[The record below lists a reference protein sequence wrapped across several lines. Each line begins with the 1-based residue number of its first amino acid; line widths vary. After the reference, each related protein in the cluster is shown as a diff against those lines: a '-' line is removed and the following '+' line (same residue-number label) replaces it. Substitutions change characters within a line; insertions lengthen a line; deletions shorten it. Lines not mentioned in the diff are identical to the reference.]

1 MDFRNGEKILMHKIY
16 IYCLCLLSFNLCAQ
30 VEITEGDEEQI
41 KEMSKF
47 LVESLEASIKVIG
60 DKNTTSSVRN
70 LMKKKTIEKLFYDES
85 VYIEDDLL
93 PAREEDRN
101 VAPNVYFTNVHLFF
115 GEDGVVIDFDN
126 IQVSDIFYEDYL
138 FTIVDFDRKLE
149 GESVYLNMQLTNNY
163 ERQAEIRCEQVN
175 GEWSFK
181 IMSIRFKE
189 EGVYQKVKVKRSEPV
204 AKEIVQ
210 KDNKKIKVDS
220 KSKQQGKKAGKSS
233 KKTTKP
239 EKPIVKEEP
248 KEEKEVI
255 LVSKVK
261 DKFPNAWGIEYKRL
275 EKQSKN
281 STDKQNLYKKT
292 DIATL
297 KKVHKIYGGP
307 ENAALSIFVPGWGK
321 SKVTGKNQAFTTLVA
336 YGALGS
342 SIYTKIQSNKRYDE
356 YLAETD
362 DLNGRADLYNKAN
375 LMNKISIVTG
385 SIAALVWVY
394 DISTTLARGSKNN
407 RQINALK
414 KDYNLVNT
422 NFQLQPLPNGQLVPS
437 IGLTLKF

>member
-1 MDFRNGEKILMHKIY
+1 
-16 IYCLCLLSFNLCAQ
+16 
-30 VEITEGDEEQI
+30 
-41 KEMSKF
+41 
-47 LVESLEASIKVIG
+47 
-60 DKNTTSSVRN
+60 
-70 LMKKKTIEKLFYDES
+70 
-85 VYIEDDLL
+85 
-93 PAREEDRN
+93 
-101 VAPNVYFTNVHLFF
+101 
-115 GEDGVVIDFDN
+115 
-126 IQVSDIFYEDYL
+126 
-138 FTIVDFDRKLE
+138 
-149 GESVYLNMQLTNNY
+149 MQLTNNY

-189 EGVYQKVKVKRSEPV
+189 EGVYQKAEVKRPEPV
-204 AKEIVQ
+204 
-210 KDNKKIKVDS
+210 
-220 KSKQQGKKAGKSS
+220 GKK
-233 KKTTKP
+233 P
-239 EKPIVKEEP
+239 P
-248 KEEKEVI
+248 KEPENPIIQEEII
-255 LVSKVK
+255 LVPKVK

-281 STDKQNLYKKT
+281 STDKQNLYNKT

-321 SKVTGKNQAFTTLVA
+321 AKVTGKNQTFTTLVA

-342 SIYTKIQSNKRYDE
+342 SIYTKIQSNKRYDN
-356 YLAETD
+356 YLAETVN
-362 DLNGRADLYNKAN
+362 LNDRADLYNKAN

-407 RQINALK
+407 RQINVLK
-414 KDYNLVNT
+414 KEYNLVNT
-422 NFQLQPLPNGQLVPS
+422 SLQLQPLPNGQLAPS